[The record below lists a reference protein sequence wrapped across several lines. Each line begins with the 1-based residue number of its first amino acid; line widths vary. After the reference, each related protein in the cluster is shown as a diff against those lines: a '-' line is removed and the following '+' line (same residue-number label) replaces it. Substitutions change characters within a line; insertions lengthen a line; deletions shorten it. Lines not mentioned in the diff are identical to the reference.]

1 MSLKRSSIHNG
12 TNRAAMDLLPPDV
25 AALVYAPLSV
35 PDLLHLGATCKQ
47 LWRAVNAAI
56 GLRSDIRMPISSARA
71 ELTKSKWDPLSSLEI
86 FLEPRTLVQPTSR
99 IEPLPRRFN
108 ALRRLHLHHINLPV
122 AATRFW
128 TDVFD
133 LAPLLKVLVV
143 DIVTYPTTICLTTAH
158 IESIVD
164 IGAPRLVELQI
175 HERGSMFLNPA
186 GSSYIHRVESD
197 TLQTLHLTGIH
208 VTNTCIDAP
217 LTSVVIEE
225 TMAYPPRGVSCLG
238 PRCHETLA
246 HLELIVRHSYDIA
259 KLRAFKVLKKL
270 GVTMHGSNAS
280 AIILLSEL
288 SNKLAGTYIEEID
301 LHIESDRH
309 TTQYTTQIPS
319 PITFRGVFGGL
330 AHLTTLRV
338 KFQSTPVWI
347 TNFLC
352 GIDAPALSNVY
363 LESGRYGT
371 GSGLHTGSIDASR
384 LRAYL
389 AIHPTLRIST
399 KNISHF

>member
-1 MSLKRSSIHNG
+1 MG
-12 TNRAAMDLLPPDV
+12 T
-25 AALVYAPLSV
+25 
-35 PDLLHLGATCKQ
+35 TCKH

-56 GLRSDIRMPISSARA
+56 GLRSDIQMPISSARA
-71 ELTKSKWDPLSSLEI
+71 ELTKSKWDSLTSLEI
-86 FLEPRTLVQPTSR
+86 FLEPMTLIQPMLR

-108 ALRRLHLHHINLPV
+108 ALRRLHLHNINLPI

-128 TDVFD
+128 TDIFD
-133 LAPLLKVLVV
+133 LAPLLKILVV

-158 IESIVD
+158 IECIVD
-164 IGAPRLVELQI
+164 IGAPQLVELQI

-208 VTNTCIDAP
+208 VPNTCIDAP

-225 TMAYPPRGVSCLG
+225 TTSSPPRGVSCLG

-246 HLELIVRHSYDIA
+246 YLELIVRHTYDIS

-270 GVTMHGSNAS
+270 RITAHGSNAS

-288 SNKLAGTYIEEID
+288 SNKLAGTSIEEID
-301 LHIESDRH
+301 LYIESDLH
-309 TTQYTTQIPS
+309 ATQQYTTQIPS
-319 PITFRGVFGGL
+319 PVTFRGVFGGL
-330 AHLTTLRV
+330 AHLTTLSMN
-338 KFQSTPVWI
+338 FQSTPMWI
-347 TNFLC
+347 TNFVC

-363 LESGRYGT
+363 LESGRYGGM
-371 GSGLHTGSIDASR
+371 GSGLNTGSIDASR
-384 LRAYL
+384 LRTYL
-389 AIHPTLRIST
+389 ALYPTLRIST
-399 KNISHF
+399 KNIHHF

>member
-1 MSLKRSSIHNG
+1 
-12 TNRAAMDLLPPDV
+12 
-25 AALVYAPLSV
+25 
-35 PDLLHLGATCKQ
+35 
-47 LWRAVNAAI
+47 
-56 GLRSDIRMPISSARA
+56 MPISSARA
-71 ELTKSKWDPLSSLEI
+71 ELTKSKWDALTSLEI
-86 FLEPRTLVQPTSR
+86 FLEPRTLIQPTTSR

-108 ALRRLHLHHINLPV
+108 KLRRLHLHNINLPI

-128 TDVFD
+128 TDIFD
-133 LAPLLKVLVV
+133 LAPLLKILVV
-143 DIVTYPTTICLTTAH
+143 DIVTYPTTICHTTAH

-164 IGAPRLVELQI
+164 IGAPRLVEIQI

-225 TMAYPPRGVSCLG
+225 TTMAYPPRGVSCLG
-238 PRCHETLA
+238 PRCHETLT
-246 HLELIVRHSYDIA
+246 HLELIVRHTYDIA

-270 GVTMHGSNAS
+270 RITAHGCNAS

-288 SNKLAGTYIEEID
+288 SNKLAGTSVEEID
-301 LHIESDRH
+301 LHIESDLH
-309 TTQYTTQIPS
+309 ATQYTTQIPS
-319 PITFRGVFGGL
+319 PVTFRGVFAGL
-330 AHLTTLRV
+330 AHLTKLRM

-363 LESGRYGT
+363 LESGNFGT
-371 GSGLHTGSIDASR
+371 GSGLNTGSIDASR
-384 LRAYL
+384 LRTYL
-389 AIHPTLRIST
+389 AMHPTLRIST
-399 KNISHF
+399 KNIHHF